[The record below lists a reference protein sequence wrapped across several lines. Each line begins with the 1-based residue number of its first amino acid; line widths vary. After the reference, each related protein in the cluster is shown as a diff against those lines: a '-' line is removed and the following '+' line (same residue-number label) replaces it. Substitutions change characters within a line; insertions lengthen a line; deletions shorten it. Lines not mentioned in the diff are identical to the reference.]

1 MGGKQG
7 PETSTKELRDKSSRR
22 GIHEH
27 RDGSINRDRDVRVR
41 FCAGPVECATKPL
54 STPPGW
60 KFARAC
66 STRRPR
72 SRMLLTQFA
81 GQHDAGRCDVCH
93 NAIVIFVTTD
103 FAVPQL
109 LVWLLRL

>member
-1 MGGKQG
+1 MFSDGHLDKPSGVW
-7 PETSTKELRDKSSRR
+7 TKI
-22 GIHEH
+22 GIA
-27 RDGSINRDRDVRVR
+27 I
-41 FCAGPVECATKPL
+41 AGPVECATKPL